1 MIEVKIDKT
10 APVTAS
16 DAPEAWS
23 KENVTVKL
31 TAEDGESGVAKTFYS
46 INGSEYVEGTS
57 FTVDKEGV
65 NEVSYY
71 SVDQAGNIEKAQTT
85 EVKIDKTAPVTASDA
100 PEAWSKENVTVKLTA
115 EDGESGVAKT
125 FYSINGSEY
134 VEGTSFTVDKEGIN
148 EVSYYSVDQAG
159 NIEKAQM
166 IEVKIDKTAPV
177 TASDAPEAWSKEDVT
192 VKLTATD
199 TESGVAKT
207 FYSINGSEYKEGT
220 SFTVDKEG
228 VNEISFYSIDQV
240 DNIEKVQTIEVKID
254 KTAPILTMDLK
265 DEYKL
270 GSSLP
275 LLYSAN
281 DDLSDIVSEE
291 MIVSGPNETS
301 GKVIANGTAL
311 TLDKPGIYNVTV
323 KATNGAGLIT
333 TIQKQFVVYIPATIE
348 VTPKVIKGNN
358 GVFTV
363 RADLPEGYN
372 SQGFDLNTAK
382 LNGVNALTS
391 NNGYYNQAKNGQFKF
406 ERSDFTWASS
416 EVMVEF
422 RCYLEG
428 YLVVGQTTVKV
439 QK

>member
-1 MIEVKIDKT
+1 MTKQEHLEKAQTIEVKIDKT
-10 APVTAS
+10 APITAS

-23 KENVTVKL
+23 KENMTVKL
-31 TAEDGESGVAKTFYS
+31 TAEDGESGVARIFYS
-46 INGSEYVEGTS
+46 INGSDYVEGKS
-57 FTVDKEGV
+57 FTVDKAGV

-71 SVDQAGNIEKAQTT
+71 SVDQAGNVEKAQT
-85 EVKIDKTAPVTASDA
+85 
-100 PEAWSKENVTVKLTA
+100 
-115 EDGESGVAKT
+115 
-125 FYSINGSEY
+125 
-134 VEGTSFTVDKEGIN
+134 
-148 EVSYYSVDQAG
+148 
-159 NIEKAQM
+159 

-192 VKLTATD
+192 VKLTPTD

-207 FYSINGSEYKEGT
+207 LYSINGSEYKEGT
-220 SFTVDKEG
+220 SFTMDKEG

-301 GKVIANGTAL
+301 GKVIANGTEL

-333 TIQKQFVVYIPATIE
+333 TIQKQFVVYIPTIIE
-348 VTPKVIKGNN
+348 VTPKIIKGNN

-363 RADLPEGYN
+363 RADLPEDYN

-406 ERSDFTWASS
+406 ERSDFLGHHL
-416 EVMVEF
+416 
-422 RCYLEG
+422 R
-428 YLVVGQTTVKV
+428 
-439 QK
+439 